1 MLDQTVVYPTETALS
16 NVIKKKDREN
26 VQGDAISP
34 KRIVAANSKYK

>member
-16 NVIKKKDREN
+16 NVKKKDREN

>member
-26 VQGDAISP
+26 VHGDAISP